1 MKEDYAFQ
9 LNDLKSADTPLSSED
24 WVQVKMIDFAHAFPS
39 VNDELDTNYLEGIEN
54 LVTLF
59 ESLWKEIS

>member
-1 MKEDYAFQ
+1 
-9 LNDLKSADTPLSSED
+9 
-24 WVQVKMIDFAHAFPS
+24 MIDFAHTFTS
-39 VNDELDTNYLEGIEN
+39 ENGEVDTNYLEGIEN